1 MWLAGMLGALGLI
14 YNFILRNMKPSF
26 ALKFSVAAVL
36 VVAVGTVI
44 WLSVWGDATSDRAA
58 LSEDVDTSNPL
69 WIQGYIAR
77 RFDGD
82 KILAMLNADQ
92 LKVSLRNYYIF
103 NIKSVNELTLTNVKL
118 ETHCYPDMSEKYKKT
133 VSFLPN
139 ESILSFSNN
148 LIPIKKTGF
157 ITRGVIKEFTWKI
170 FNADNPCLT
179 VKARKAYL
187 DLEKNDLELR
197 NVIIENSLS
206 KKLIVSRSASWREK
220 EKVFKIPGTYLA
232 ITPEGTS
239 RGNRIKL
246 YLTSALNPSS

>member
-1 MWLAGMLGALGLI
+1 MWLAGILGALGSI
-14 YNFILRNMKPSF
+14 YNFILRNMKPSSV
-26 ALKFSVAAVL
+26 LKSSVAAVL
-36 VVAVGTVI
+36 VVAVGAII
-44 WLSVWGDATSDRAA
+44 WLSVWGDATSDRPAF
-58 LSEDVDTSNPL
+58 SDDVDISNPP

-82 KILAMLNADQ
+82 KILATLNVDQ
-92 LKVSLRNYYIF
+92 IKVSPTNYYIF
-103 NIKSVNELTLTNVKL
+103 NIKSMNELTLTNVKL
-118 ETHCYPDMSEKYKKT
+118 ETHCYPEMSEKGKKT
-133 VSFLPN
+133 VSLSPKKN
-139 ESILSFSNN
+139 ILSFSNN

-157 ITRGVIKEFTWKI
+157 ITRGVIKELTWKI

-232 ITPEGTS
+232 ITPKGTS

-246 YLTSALNPSS
+246 FLTSALNPSS

>member
-1 MWLAGMLGALGLI
+1 
-14 YNFILRNMKPSF
+14 
-26 ALKFSVAAVL
+26 VAAVL
-36 VVAVGTVI
+36 VIAVGAVII
-44 WLSVWGDATSDRAA
+44 WLSVWGDATSDRPAF
-58 LSEDVDTSNPL
+58 SDDVDISNPT

-82 KILAMLNADQ
+82 KILATLNVDQ
-92 LKVSLRNYYIF
+92 IKISHRNFYIF
-103 NIKSVNELTLTNVKL
+103 NIKS
-118 ETHCYPDMSEKYKKT
+118 ETHCYPEMSEKGKKT
-133 VSFLPN
+133 VSLSPN
-139 ESILSFSNN
+139 KSILSFSNN

-157 ITRGVIKEFTWKI
+157 ITRGVIKDLTWKI

-197 NVIIENSLS
+197 NVIIENALS

-246 YLTSALNPSS
+246 FLTSALNPSS